1 MAVLYEKRGN
11 MWQMIGKTEV
21 IMDNLDPEWVKC
33 FDVPYKFE
41 EQQNFKVVVYDID
54 DFKNLSNLDA
64 HDKVGELE
72 FTLHEVVT
80 AKDQILI
87 KPISK
92 QKKDSVI
99 EITGEEI

>member
-1 MAVLYEKRGN
+1 M
-11 MWQMIGKTEV
+11 
-21 IMDNLDPEWVKC
+21 
-33 FDVPYKFE
+33 
-41 EQQNFKVVVYDID
+41 VVYDID
-54 DFKNLSNLDA
+54 DFKNLSNWDA